1 MRLTTDLD
9 SPDSIPYFTWDDP
22 MTVSEIQGR
31 LREASNP
38 ERIPLLAR
46 ILREARD
53 TDVWHF
59 TSPEEVVRLWP
70 QLSPRLGRR
79 RLFWEFLLDRWQ
91 ALGLV
96 DAR

>member
-1 MRLTTDLD
+1 VRLTTDLD

-22 MTVSEIQGR
+22 MSVSEIRR
-31 LREASNP
+31 LLKEVPDP

-53 TDVWHF
+53 TDVWRF

-70 QLSPRLGRR
+70 RLSLRLGRR
-79 RLFWEFLLDRWQ
+79 RAFWEFLLDRWRAQ
-91 ALGLV
+91 GFV
-96 DAR
+96 GAR